1 MRKIELTNVNKV
13 FGDKMATTTALEDI
27 NFSANSG
34 EVIAITGPSGSGKST
49 FMKILGGILSATSG
63 DINIDGSDYGNMNKK
78 QQSKFRLEHIGF
90 ILQAYNLLPYLKVS
104 DQFKL
109 ADKVKKS
116 RNIGTETFSKW
127 ARALKIDDL
136 MNNYPDE
143 LSGGQ
148 QQRVA
153 ILRALYTNPDIILA
167 DEPTAA
173 LDGNMAVKSMQM
185 LQDLAHRE
193 NKTVIIIT
201 HDARLLKYVDKNYRI
216 VDGKGQFIDVN
227 NAELV

>member
-1 MRKIELTNVNKV
+1 MATIELNNVKKV
-13 FGDKMATTTALEDI
+13 FGVDGAATEALINI
-27 NFSANSG
+27 NFSANKG

-63 DINIDGSDYGNMNKK
+63 EIMINGLNYGDMNSK
-78 QQSKFRLEHIGF
+78 QQSRFRLDRIGF
-90 ILQAYNLLPYLKVS
+90 ILQAYNLLPYLKVK

-109 ADKVKKS
+109 VDKVKKTGNMS
-116 RNIGTETFSKW
+116 ADESKKL
-127 ARALKIDDL
+127 AAELKVTNL
-136 MNNYPDE
+136 MNKYPDE

-173 LDGNMAVKSMQM
+173 LDGQMAIKSMEL
-185 LQDLAHRE
+185 LQELAHKQ
-193 NKTVIIIT
+193 NKTVIVIT
-201 HDARLLKYVDKNYRI
+201 HDARLLNYVDKNYRI
-216 VDGKGQFIDVN
+216 VDGQGEFIDTDDDV
-227 NAELV
+227 LV

>member
-1 MRKIELTNVNKV
+1 MATIELNNVNKV
-13 FGDKMATTTALEDI
+13 FGVDEAATTALNNI
-27 NFSANSG
+27 NFSANKG

-63 DINIDGSDYGNMNKK
+63 EIMINGLNYGDMNSK
-78 QQSKFRLEHIGF
+78 QQSRFRLNRIGF
-90 ILQAYNLLPYLKVS
+90 ILQAYNLLPYLKVK

-109 ADKVKKS
+109 VNKVKKTGNMS
-116 RNIGTETFSKW
+116 VDECQQLAEEIKVTN
-127 ARALKIDDL
+127 L
-136 MNNYPDE
+136 MNKYPDE

-173 LDGNMAVKSMQM
+173 LDGQMAIKSMEL
-185 LQDLAHRE
+185 LQELAHKQ
-193 NKTVIIIT
+193 NKTVIVIT
-201 HDARLLKYVDKNYRI
+201 HDARLLNYVDKNYRI
-216 VDGKGQFIDVN
+216 VDGQGEFIDTDDSV
-227 NAELV
+227 LV

>member
-1 MRKIELTNVNKV
+1 MATIELNNVKKV
-13 FGDKMATTTALEDI
+13 FGVDGAATKALINI
-27 NFSANSG
+27 NFSANKG

-63 DINIDGSDYGNMNKK
+63 EIMINGLNYGDMNSK
-78 QQSKFRLEHIGF
+78 QQSRFRLDHIGF
-90 ILQAYNLLPYLKVS
+90 ILQAYNLLPYLKVK

-109 ADKVKKS
+109 VDKVKKTGNMS
-116 RNIGTETFSKW
+116 ADESKKL
-127 ARALKIDDL
+127 AAELKVTNL
-136 MNNYPDE
+136 MNKYPDE

-173 LDGNMAVKSMQM
+173 LDGQMAIKSMEL
-185 LQDLAHRE
+185 LQELAHKQ
-193 NKTVIIIT
+193 NKTVIVIT
-201 HDARLLKYVDKNYRI
+201 HDARLLNYVDKNYRI
-216 VDGKGQFIDVN
+216 VDGQGEFIDTDDDV
-227 NAELV
+227 LV

>member
-1 MRKIELTNVNKV
+1 MATIELNNVKKV
-13 FGDKMATTTALEDI
+13 FGVDGAATEALINI
-27 NFSANSG
+27 NFSANKG

-63 DINIDGSDYGNMNKK
+63 EIMINGLNYGDMNSK
-78 QQSKFRLEHIGF
+78 QQSRFRLDHIGF
-90 ILQAYNLLPYLKVS
+90 ILQAYNLLPYLKVK

-109 ADKVKKS
+109 VDKVKKTGNMS
-116 RNIGTETFSKW
+116 ADEWKQL
-127 ARALKIDDL
+127 AAELKVTNL
-136 MNNYPDE
+136 MNKYPDE

-173 LDGNMAVKSMQM
+173 LDGQMAIKSMEL
-185 LQDLAHRE
+185 LQELAHKQ
-193 NKTVIIIT
+193 NKTVIVIT
-201 HDARLLKYVDKNYRI
+201 HDARLLNYVDKNYRI
-216 VDGKGQFIDVN
+216 VDGQGEFIDTDDDV
-227 NAELV
+227 LV

>member
-1 MRKIELTNVNKV
+1 MATIELNNVKKV
-13 FGDKMATTTALEDI
+13 FGVDGAATEALINI
-27 NFSANSG
+27 NFSANKG

-63 DINIDGSDYGNMNKK
+63 EIMINGLNYGDMNSK
-78 QQSKFRLEHIGF
+78 QQSRFRLDHIGF
-90 ILQAYNLLPYLKVS
+90 ILQAYNLLPYLKVK

-109 ADKVKKS
+109 VDKVKKTGNMS
-116 RNIGTETFSKW
+116 ADEWKQL
-127 ARALKIDDL
+127 AAELKVTNL
-136 MNNYPDE
+136 MNKYPDE

-173 LDGNMAVKSMQM
+173 LDGQMAIKSMEL
-185 LQDLAHRE
+185 LQELAHKQ
-193 NKTVIIIT
+193 NKTVIVIT
-201 HDARLLKYVDKNYRI
+201 HDARLLNYVDKNYRI
-216 VDGKGQFIDVN
+216 VDGHGEFIDTDDDV
-227 NAELV
+227 LV

>member
-1 MRKIELTNVNKV
+1 MATIELNNVKKV
-13 FGDKMATTTALEDI
+13 FGVDGAATEALINI
-27 NFSANSG
+27 NFSANKG

-63 DINIDGSDYGNMNKK
+63 EIMINGLNYGDMNSK
-78 QQSKFRLEHIGF
+78 QQSRFRLDHIGF
-90 ILQAYNLLPYLKVS
+90 ILQAYNLLPYLKVK

-109 ADKVKKS
+109 VDKVKKTGNMS
-116 RNIGTETFSKW
+116 ADESKKL
-127 ARALKIDDL
+127 AAELKVTNL
-136 MNNYPDE
+136 MNKYPDE

-173 LDGNMAVKSMQM
+173 LDGQMAIKSMEL
-185 LQDLAHRE
+185 LQELAHKQ
-193 NKTVIIIT
+193 NKTVIVIT
-201 HDARLLKYVDKNYRI
+201 HDARLLNYVDKNYRI
-216 VDGKGQFIDVN
+216 VDGQGEFIDTDDDV
-227 NAELV
+227 LV